1 MIKYLKANSEDFESI
16 IRLLVTNDLP
26 NSDVKDSPIKF
37 IVAKSEGDI
46 VGCIGLEIYE
56 TDGLLRSFAVEPSY
70 RNNGIGAELYK
81 NLLAFALENKVNTLH
96 LLTTTAKDYFLK
108 KGFKVTDKNQ
118 APIGIKKSSE
128 FDGLCPVSCIYMV
141 KNIK

>member
-1 MIKYLKANSEDFESI
+1 MIKYLKANPEDFESI
-16 IRLLVTNDLP
+16 IRILAKNDLP
-26 NSDVKDSPIKF
+26 YSDVKDSPIKF

-46 VGCIGLEIYE
+46 VGCIGLEVYE
-56 TDGLLRSFAVEPSY
+56 TDALLRSFAVEPSY

-81 NLLAFALENKVNTLH
+81 NLLAFALENKVKTLH
-96 LLTTTAKDYFLK
+96 LLTTTAKDYFFK
-108 KGFKVTDKNQ
+108 KGFEVADKNQ

-141 KNIK
+141 KNII